1 MVYGSKFSY
10 QKYLTF
16 TLFTGNNSLQQCR
29 LCQPGWQ
36 TNQAKNWVS
45 RLQTILTGIDN
56 NKLFCRRYEIIEE
69 VEEEKETSSS
79 ISTITDLSE
88 NIRPRSKTKRDKDI
102 ENKKRKVNLKNEK
115 VVDSLLTDTDSNS
128 SDWVTLSIETVD
140 NSSNNVDNDDTNSPN
155 DVETDNCKEPQA
167 INDGSLIDIKSISD
181 TYTIVSESD
190 DNQVVVI
197 PEVATET
204 TIDEVPQKDTREA

>member
-1 MVYGSKFSY
+1 M
-10 QKYLTF
+10 
-16 TLFTGNNSLQQCR
+16 
-29 LCQPGWQ
+29 
-36 TNQAKNWVS
+36 
-45 RLQTILTGIDN
+45 
-56 NKLFCRRYEIIEE
+56 
-69 VEEEKETSSS
+69 
-79 ISTITDLSE
+79 
-88 NIRPRSKTKRDKDI
+88 
-102 ENKKRKVNLKNEK
+102 
-115 VVDSLLTDTDSNS
+115 VDSLLTDTDSNS